1 VPGRAIEVLVTFARV
16 VSDAD
21 RSSRV
26 LSLLADA
33 MFSDVCSDGIAIFAL
48 QPSGRLSLVE
58 ERGVGDSVKI
68 EVEAD
73 EMDRLGDRLKEVV
86 GDRFSTRVVRPLVAG
101 GNLFGAVAMLCVT
114 PAGFKENAMQLAEG
128 LIDLAAIALG
138 TQVHVAQLE
147 RQFAALKEQQDMLAR
162 TEKLRALGQMAAG
175 ISHDLKNILNPL
187 SLHIQVVARA
197 LDKGR
202 IDDAKESAVEMKQV
216 VQRGV
221 QTLERLRDFSR
232 QDKESKTELVEL
244 DVLAREAAAIGK
256 TRSASTG
263 QKRVVRTVEDLH
275 APAPVMAISGEILS
289 ALVNLF
295 VNAVDAGASTITL
308 RSGEEDGGSFIAI
321 ADDGPGMP
329 PDVATR
335 VFEPFFTTKG
345 SEGTG
350 LGLAMVYASMQRHGG
365 KVVLD
370 TEEGKGTTF
379 KLWFA
384 AQGSAA
390 HRAR

>member
-1 VPGRAIEVLVTFARV
+1 VRAIDALVSFARV

-21 RSSRV
+21 RSSHV

-33 MFSDVCSDGIAIFAL
+33 LFTHVCPDGIAIYAL
-48 QPSGRLSLVE
+48 DPSGTLSLAA
-58 ERGVGDSVKI
+58 ERGLGDAATIGIGVD
-68 EVEAD
+68 EV
-73 EMDRLGDRLKEVV
+73 DRLGETLRATL
-86 GDRFSTRVVRPLVAG
+86 GHRFAAQVVRPLVAG
-101 GNLFGAVAMLCVT
+101 GNLFGAVAMLCT
-114 PAGFKENAMQLAEG
+114 DEKGLEGTSLQLAEG
-128 LIDLAAIALG
+128 LIDLAATALR
-138 TQVHVAQLE
+138 TQAHVEQLE

-187 SLHIQVVARA
+187 SLHIQVVTRA

-202 IDDAKESAVEMKQV
+202 VEDAKESAVEMKQV

-244 DVLAREAAAIGK
+244 DRLAREAAAIGK
-256 TRSASTG
+256 SRSAST
-263 QKRVVRTVEDLH
+263 QTKRIVSIVEDLH
-275 APAPVMAISGEILS
+275 APPPVMAVSSEVLS

-308 RSGEEDGGSFIAI
+308 RSGEEDGGSWIAVS
-321 ADDGPGMP
+321 DDGPGMP
-329 PDVATR
+329 PGVAKN

-345 SEGTG
+345 AEGTG

-365 KVVLD
+365 KVTLD
-370 TEEGKGTTF
+370 TAEGSGTTF

-390 HRAR
+390 HPLR